1 MSPPS
6 SSTSPG
12 SVAESITTLVDWA
25 VSLGATLHPSVEVY
39 DDAQTGLSFR
49 VKPSAPHPVQA
60 LEPIVQLPATLSLS
74 YLDAVAQQRQQ
85 KEQQRQQDEAPFPE
99 EVLAGTPPHVI
110 GRLFLVREFLRG
122 RSSFWWP
129 YIQALPQPG
138 VKNRRAWALPPF
150 WDADEAELLDGTNV
164 EVGIAKVRQ
173 DVQSEFAH
181 ARKLLSACAV
191 RDSLLDEG
199 LTADLYQWAYC
210 IFASRSFRP
219 SLVLLDACR
228 KALPAGVAMDDFSML
243 LPLLDV
249 GNHDMTVNVRWEL
262 DHEAEQCSL
271 LVGKEHQP
279 GEQVFNNYGFKTNA
293 ELLLGYGFMV
303 PTTEALHND
312 YIHVRKRRS
321 ATGGP
326 HQSSTGTPNPP
337 SQDASHLSNSSNAS
351 SHEYLI
357 SLRPLAH
364 PSTLLARRTRQ
375 SISLP
380 PDLPLLG
387 SFQHVQL
394 EMVWDILCTL
404 TTSPQRRLLM
414 PVPTTG
420 QDQEDQEDREP
431 NDVDSFHRRLF
442 FSGHVGAS
450 AREVLGQTVA
460 IIQHQLLQEL
470 ERLNETD
477 VEVVDGDEADL
488 TGNQRLALDY
498 RARCRAVLEQV
509 LEAIDG
515 DDVFGDDE

>member
-1 MSPPS
+1 MSPP
-6 SSTSPG
+6 

-49 VKPSAPHPVQA
+49 VKPSAPRPVQA
-60 LEPIVQLPATLSLS
+60 FEPIVQLPATLSLS
-74 YLDAVAQQRQQ
+74 YLDAVAQQQQQQQQQ
-85 KEQQRQQDEAPFPE
+85 KEQQDDAPFPE
-99 EVLAGTPPHVI
+99 EVLAETPPHVV
-110 GRLFLVREFLRG
+110 GRLFLVREYLRG
-122 RSSFWWP
+122 HSSFWWP

-138 VKNRRAWALPPF
+138 LKNRRAWALPPF
-150 WDADEAELLDGTNV
+150 WDTDEAELLDGTNV

-191 RDSLLDEG
+191 RDPILDEG

-219 SLVLLDACR
+219 SLVLLDAR
-228 KALPAGVAMDDFSML
+228 RRALPAGVAMDDFSML

-249 GNHDMTVNVRWEL
+249 GNHDMTVHVRWEL
-262 DHEAEQCSL
+262 DHHAEQCSL

-279 GEQVFNNYGFKTNA
+279 GEQIFNNYGLKTNA

-303 PTTEALHND
+303 PTSEALHND
-312 YIHVRKRRS
+312 YIHVRKRG
-321 ATGGP
+321 APGP
-326 HQSSTGTPNPP
+326 QPSNPSNTST
-337 SQDASHLSNSSNAS
+337 SSNA

-364 PSTLLARRTRQ
+364 PSTLLARARQ
-375 SISLP
+375 SISSP

-404 TTSPQRRLLM
+404 TTSSQRQLLM
-414 PVPTTG
+414 PMPLPVPVPVG
-420 QDQEDQEDREP
+420 QDREP
-431 NDVDSFHRRLF
+431 NEVDSFHRRLF

-470 ERLNETD
+470 ERLDETD

-498 RARCRAVLEQV
+498 RARCRGVLEGV
-509 LEAIDG
+509 LEAMDG
-515 DDVFGDDE
+515 DDVFGDEE

>member
-25 VSLGATLHPSVEVY
+25 VSLGATLHPSVEIY

-74 YLDAVAQQRQQ
+74 YLDAVAQQKQQQQQQQ
-85 KEQQRQQDEAPFPE
+85 KEQQDDAPFPD
-99 EVLAGTPPHVI
+99 EVLAGAPPHVV
-110 GRLFLVREFLRG
+110 GRLFLVREYLRG

-138 VKNRRAWALPPF
+138 LKNRRAWALPPF

-164 EVGIAKVRQ
+164 EVGIAKIRQ

-191 RDSLLDEG
+191 RDPLLDEG
-199 LTADLYQWAYC
+199 LTVDLYQWAYC

-219 SLVLLDACR
+219 SLVLIDARR

-249 GNHDMTVNVRWEL
+249 GNHDMTVHVRWEL
-262 DHEAEQCSL
+262 DHHAEQCSL
-271 LVGKEHQP
+271 LVDKDHQP
-279 GEQVFNNYGFKTNA
+279 GEQVFNNYGLKTNA

-312 YIHVRKRRS
+312 YIHVRKRS
-321 ATGGP
+321 APGP
-326 HQSSTGTPNPP
+326 QPSNPSNTSSDP
-337 SQDASHLSNSSNAS
+337 

-364 PSTLLARRTRQ
+364 PSTLLARARQ
-375 SISLP
+375 SIFSFP

-404 TTSPQRRLLM
+404 TTSPQRHVLM
-414 PVPTTG
+414 PVPVG
-420 QDQEDQEDREP
+420 QDREP

-442 FSGHVGAS
+442 FSGRVGAS
-450 AREVLGQTVA
+450 ARDVLGQTVA

-470 ERLNETD
+470 ERLDETD

-498 RARCRAVLEQV
+498 RARCRGVLEGV

>member
-74 YLDAVAQQRQQ
+74 YLDAVAQQKQQKQQ
-85 KEQQRQQDEAPFPE
+85 KEQQQDEAPFPE
-99 EVLAGTPPHVI
+99 EVLAGTPPHVV

-138 VKNRRAWALPPF
+138 LKNRRAWALPPF

-191 RDSLLDEG
+191 RDPLLDEG

-219 SLVLLDACR
+219 SLVLLDARR

-279 GEQVFNNYGFKTNA
+279 GEQVFNNYGLKTNA

-321 ATGGP
+321 
-326 HQSSTGTPNPP
+326 HQPSTTPNNP
-337 SQDASHLSNSSNAS
+337 QDSSHLSNSSNA

-364 PSTLLARRTRQ
+364 PSTLLARARQ
-375 SISLP
+375 SISFP

-404 TTSPQRRLLM
+404 TTSPQRRILM
-414 PVPTTG
+414 PVPTG
-420 QDQEDQEDREP
+420 QEQEDHDQEP

-470 ERLNETD
+470 ERLDETD

-498 RARCRAVLEQV
+498 RARCRGVLEGV